1 MILKGKMTFTILSVV
16 SISATLF
23 SLLYYQF
30 HVKVS
35 EEIVDLAYENIRSYV
50 EIQAHDY
57 VKILNENIDSIIDNL
72 EIISNTEIIEKEE
85 FKAPELIQIVQNTS
99 DDLVDYYRWINE
111 EGKIVWSSDNTVNFT
126 TTTPVSFNQDI
137 EKSLIENSKYFSIPK
152 ETWKPYIDNNID
164 PIDNTLKW
172 YISYPIIV
180 EKENNNNKTDSS
192 IIGDSNFYTSLNDK
206 EFKGILT
213 AVIEAD
219 TLGKFLHKQIPLKYD
234 TSIDIFKRDGTVLY
248 SEKESIIGKNIFS
261 SDFQKIY
268 PIHTG
273 DSYNLFNNRSLNEL
287 KSGIFD
293 LSEGQ
298 NKIISIAYQPILF
311 DSKQIKQNHKD
322 QFGTLYVN
330 APNHLANDVLY
341 MLEQQRIFSILVY
354 ITIILIAAGI
364 SLTIITWN
372 KRLKHIV
379 NLRTSQLIQSN
390 KKLQLANEKLK
401 MNDKMQKEFINIAAH
416 ELRTPTQ
423 SIMGYIEMLELYPA
437 NIKNYIISLKSNSE
451 RLYRLIQDILD
462 ITKIES
468 GNLALQKTNFDL
480 NQVINNV
487 IRDLSTRKNEKEKN
501 QGIKFI
507 FQLKDT
513 IRLFADKERI
523 YQVVSNLIKNAIKF
537 ASEDSKI
544 EIFLEKIKDEKKEKE
559 SVSVKVRDNGKG
571 IDSEILPR
579 LFSKFTTKSEYGG
592 TGLGLYI
599 AKNIVESHRGIIR
612 GYNNP
617 DGEKGATFEFI
628 LPLYKE

>member
-1 MILKGKMTFTILSVV
+1 MISTAKTTFVILSLV

-23 SLLYYQF
+23 SFLYYQF

-35 EEIVDLAYENIRSYV
+35 DEIVDLAYENIRSYV
-50 EIQAHDY
+50 EIQTHDY

-85 FKAPELIQIVQNTS
+85 FRAPELIHIVQNTS
-99 DDLVDYYRWINE
+99 DDLVDYYKWVNE
-111 EGKIVWSSDNTVNFT
+111 EGKIVWSGNKINSTI
-126 TTTPVSFNQDI
+126 SFSQDI
-137 EKSLIENSKYFSIPK
+137 EKNLINKSEYFSIPK
-152 ETWKPYIDNNID
+152 ETLKPYIDNEID
-164 PIDNTLKW
+164 PIDNTLTW

-180 EKENNNNKTDSS
+180 EKEIKNRGDSS
-192 IIGDSNFYTSLNDK
+192 IIRDSTFYTSSNDLL

-213 AVIEAD
+213 AVIKAE
-219 TLGKFLHKQIPLKYD
+219 TLGKFLHKQVPLKYGS
-234 TSIDIFKRDGTVLY
+234 SIDLFKRDGTILY
-248 SEKESIIGKNIFS
+248 SENESIIGKNIFNS
-261 SDFQKIY
+261 EFPEIY

-273 DSYNLFNNRSLNEL
+273 DSYNSFYNSSLYEI
-287 KSGIFD
+287 KPGIFD
-293 LSEGQ
+293 LFDGQ
-298 NKIISIAYQPILF
+298 NKISIAYQPILF
-311 DSKQIKQNHKD
+311 DSIQVKQNHKD

-330 APNHLANDVLY
+330 APNNLARDVLY
-341 MLEQQRIFSILVY
+341 MLEQQRLFSILVY
-354 ITIILIAAGI
+354 TLIFFIATGI
-364 SLTIITWN
+364 SLTIIIWN
-372 KRLKHIV
+372 RRLKHVV
-379 NLRTSQLIQSN
+379 NSRTSELIQSN

-401 MNDKMQKEFINIAAH
+401 MHDKMQKEFINIAAH

-480 NQVINNV
+480 NEVINNV

-501 QGIKFI
+501 QRVKFI

-513 IRLFADKERI
+513 IKLFADKERI
-523 YQVVSNLIKNAIKF
+523 YQVISNLIKNAIKF

-559 SVSVKVRDNGKG
+559 SVFVKVRDNGKG
-571 IDSEILPR
+571 IDSEILSR

-599 AKNIVESHRGIIR
+599 AKNIVEAHRGTIR

-628 LPLYKE
+628 LPLYNE